1 MQSKNKFFDDAAK
14 MFGGTASA
22 LIGLRR
28 EIETLIQQQFERFLA
43 SMDLVTR
50 DEFEAVRQMAL
61 KARSEQEALV
71 ARIELLEKKIDA
83 KQIPKSRKTTGSKV
97 STSASGTRARIKRA
111 SK

>member
-1 MQSKNKFFDDAAK
+1 M
-14 MFGGTASA
+14 
-22 LIGLRR
+22 
-28 EIETLIQQQFERFLA
+28 ETLIQHQFERFLA

-61 KARSEQEALV
+61 KGRSDRETLV

-83 KQIPKSRKTTGSKV
+83 KQIPKRRKSNSSKV
-97 STSASGTRARIKRA
+97 STSAAGERARSKRT

>member
-50 DEFEAVRQMAL
+50 DEFEAVRQMSR

-71 ARIELLEKKIDA
+71 ARIERLESKIQSKKTP
-83 KQIPKSRKTTGSKV
+83 QRRKTNSSKV
-97 STSASGTRARIKRA
+97 AAPDGGKRNRRTSK
-111 SK
+111 